1 MTVGTSVGT
10 NQSGQTFVAYCFAP
24 VAGYSAFGSY
34 TGNAST
40 DGPFIYLGF
49 RPEFIM
55 TKSTSASREWYM
67 YDAAR
72 DTYNVATNYLR
83 ANTSAA
89 EGSFTSYD
97 MVSNGFKLRSSDTAF
112 NGSGETYI
120 YMAFAEFPFKYSLAR

>member
-1 MTVGTSVGT
+1 
-10 NQSGQTFVAYCFAP
+10 
-24 VAGYSAFGSY
+24 
-34 TGNAST
+34 
-40 DGPFIYLGF
+40 
-49 RPEFIM
+49 
-55 TKSTSASREWYM
+55 M

-120 YMAFAEFPFKYSLAR
+120 YMAFAESPFKYSLAR